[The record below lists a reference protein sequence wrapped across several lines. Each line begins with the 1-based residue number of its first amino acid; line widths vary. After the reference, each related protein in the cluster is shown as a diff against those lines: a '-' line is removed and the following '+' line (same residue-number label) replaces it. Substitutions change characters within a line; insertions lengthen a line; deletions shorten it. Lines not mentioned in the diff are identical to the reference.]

1 MRLRSRRPAPMNPPP
16 LIRQFAGLKAGL
28 LVAGGS
34 DHMIGHDKNASMN
47 PYNPF
52 MGLCLDQRHRK
63 TTGGLPLY
71 PEERVTREEAL
82 RMYTIWGAHRQ
93 FGEKVKGSV

>member
-52 MGLCLDQRHRK
+52 MGLWTSVTRK
-63 TTGGLPLY
+63 TTEGTALY

>member
-1 MRLRSRRPAPMNPPP
+1 MNPPP

-52 MGLCLDQRHRK
+52 MGLWTSVTAKQPAACPFTRK
-63 TTGGLPLY
+63 S
-71 PEERVTREEAL
+71 E
-82 RMYTIWGAHRQ
+82 
-93 FGEKVKGSV
+93 

>member
-52 MGLCLDQRHRK
+52 MGLWTSVTRK
-63 TTGGLPLY
+63 TTGGTALY